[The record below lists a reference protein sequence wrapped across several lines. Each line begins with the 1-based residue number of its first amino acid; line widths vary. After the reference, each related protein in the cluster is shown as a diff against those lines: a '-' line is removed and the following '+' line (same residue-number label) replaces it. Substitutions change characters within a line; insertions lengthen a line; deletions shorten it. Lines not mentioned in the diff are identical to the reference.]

1 MKWKI
6 IAVGKPSLKYAREG
20 IAEYGKRLRRHASCE
35 IVYLKDAGNAAAT
48 GERLRQASE
57 GCYRIVL
64 DERGALPD
72 TFEFRE
78 KVDTLERDGAVKAV
92 ALLVGG
98 ADGHDAA
105 TREAA
110 DWVVAMGR
118 LTLQHELALV
128 VLLEQIYRI
137 YNLKGGGPYHR

>member
-1 MKWKI
+1 MKWKVI
-6 IAVGKPSLKYAREG
+6 VVGKPALKYARDG
-20 IAEYGKRLRRHASCE
+20 IGEYEKRLRRYTSCE
-35 IVYLKDAGNAAAT
+35 IVYLKDAGSATAT

-57 GCYRIVL
+57 GCFRIVL
-64 DERGALPD
+64 DERGDLPD
-72 TFEFRE
+72 TAAFRA
-78 KVDTLERDGAVKAV
+78 KVDQLENDGAVKAV
-92 ALLVGG
+92 ALLIGG

-110 DWVVAMGR
+110 DWVMGLGR

-137 YNLKGGGPYHR
+137 YNLKNGGPYHR